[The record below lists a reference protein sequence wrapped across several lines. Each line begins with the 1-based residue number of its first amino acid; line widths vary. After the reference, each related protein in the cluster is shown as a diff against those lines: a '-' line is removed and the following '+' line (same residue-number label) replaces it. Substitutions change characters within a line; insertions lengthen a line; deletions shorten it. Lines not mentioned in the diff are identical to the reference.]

1 MGLDLKVQLNLI
13 VILLAIL
20 AIGVNLI
27 KIWFKQYD
35 KDRHNYIYY
44 FVFNIVVLLNISI
57 WCYLITS
64 FELFMGIKNVL
75 EENSLNI
82 FIDTYINDS
91 FVFSILVIMALTTII
106 LLYYVVTFLF
116 DVIYALTYFIFFGT
130 VKNAIGQLNLIKK
143 IGFAI
148 FHITLIILSIYLI
161 QLYFFMQIIQ
171 FNLLPLYVLTG
182 LLAFGFILVK
192 RGK

>member
-1 MGLDLKVQLNLI
+1 M
-13 VILLAIL
+13 
-20 AIGVNLI
+20 I